1 MSSEISKTL
10 IQKNLVNIA
19 KKLKDGK
26 TLSRTEIEIVKNTE
40 GQAQKT
46 DADYAR
52 QFSCSVKTIQR
63 ARAAGAPIEDP
74 EAMSAWFASRKNSP
88 SGTGGKAEQ
97 IADAKLEKVLEEI
110 KRIKIKNEIDTKK
123 LIPVDIVSREL
134 IKIGNAFRSELLR
147 IGGDIPN
154 WEGLKAAEMKRRW
167 DEIMERICAEL
178 SDQLSEIY
186 K

>member
-1 MSSEISKTL
+1 MFRRNMA
-10 IQKNLVNIA
+10 NLA
-19 KKLKDGK
+19 KKLNDGK
-26 TLSRTEIEIVKNTE
+26 TLTKAEVDLLKEEQSKAPKTSEEYAKLYKCSTRTIE
-40 GQAQKT
+40 
-46 DADYAR
+46 
-52 QFSCSVKTIQR
+52 R
-63 ARAAGAPIEDP
+63 AKRDGAPIEDP
-74 EAMSAWFASRKNSP
+74 EAMSAWFAARKNSP

-134 IKIGNAFRSELLR
+134 IRIGNAFRSELLR

-154 WEGLKAAEMKRRW
+154 WEGLKAPEMKRRW
-167 DEIMERICAEL
+167 DEIMERMCADL

-186 K
+186 Q